1 MYRDNLSET
10 NRTINQIRAEL
21 KQRGGSGQAR
31 RDAERE
37 MKEVEKQLSTIQ
49 QEVCKVVQKMK
60 TNFGI
65 DPEAKLSSTDQHV
78 SQDSC
83 SIAD

>member
-1 MYRDNLSET
+1 
-10 NRTINQIRAEL
+10 
-21 KQRGGSGQAR
+21 
-31 RDAERE
+31 
-37 MKEVEKQLSTIQ
+37 MKEVEKELSKIQ

-65 DPEAKLSSTDQHV
+65 DPEAKLTSTDQHV

-83 SIAD
+83 SIADQAAESSVINEVTQELSAGKNQL